1 MFIVAAHERY
11 LITGGLVS
19 ETVEEVSSEERA
31 FDSKDKKRF
40 TGLWWVERISSPWL
54 FILRYNYKWV
64 YLIENYKFVFLNKKS
79 NYIT

>member
-40 TGLWWVERISSPWL
+40 TGLWWVERISSP
-54 FILRYNYKWV
+54 
-64 YLIENYKFVFLNKKS
+64 
-79 NYIT
+79 